1 VNLEENMKEASVRI
15 CVVFLYRLHAE

>member
-1 VNLEENMKEASVRI
+1 MKEASVRI